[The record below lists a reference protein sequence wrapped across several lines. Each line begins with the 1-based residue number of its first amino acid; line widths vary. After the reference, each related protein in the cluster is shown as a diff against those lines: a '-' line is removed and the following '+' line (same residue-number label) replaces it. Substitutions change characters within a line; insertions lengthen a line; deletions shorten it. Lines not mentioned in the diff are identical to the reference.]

1 MTRIAPIAR
10 EPVELDPRRLFTPK
24 QRAEI
29 LAKYDG
35 RCAGCREPVG
45 TRWTA
50 DHILPHNQG
59 GRTVVA
65 NGQPLGVCCA
75 PAKDAADTTRAAK
88 TKRQAKMLEPT
99 QPPKRP
105 IRSRG
110 FAPGKRKMA
119 SRPMR
124 KK

>member
-10 EPVELDPRRLFTPK
+10 EAVELDPRRHFTPK

-45 TRWTA
+45 ARWTA
-50 DHILPHNQG
+50 DHILSHNQG

-65 NGQPLGVCCA
+65 NGAPLCRQCCA
-75 PAKDAADTTRAAK
+75 IKDAADTTRAAK
-88 TKRQAKMLEPT
+88 TKRQAAMMEPT
-99 QPPKRP
+99 QPSKRP